1 MQTAIHLL
9 QELIRIPSVSSLS
22 NRGVVDYASCVLQ
35 RVGWQTLRQPYR
47 DAHGIEKCNLLAFPP
62 GQNCTD
68 RVVDL
73 LFVCHT
79 DTVPYSDSWEHAVKP
94 HVANG
99 FVYGCGA
106 CDVKGF
112 LACLLTTISDINPS
126 ELNRSVGIVLTA
138 DEEIGCIGAS
148 KLFESQAI
156 LPKQVLIGEP
166 TSLHP
171 GRAGKG
177 YCLAEITIV
186 GREAHSAH
194 PSRGASAIFRA
205 ARLIAKI
212 EEIETTLR
220 QRPYDFFDPPFTTL
234 NVGVIEGGT
243 AKNVVPGR
251 CRFLLEWRP
260 IPGENTSYVPAMV
273 RQAAELLRRD
283 DEDLEFEIQILRE
296 QPGFEGI
303 TNSDLVRRIESSS
316 GKKPVALS
324 FGSEAGVFSR
334 ITDDIVVFGPGDMRT
349 AHSNLE
355 CVPIAELGKCV
366 TCLKELITAPQPL
379 SSS

>member
-1 MQTAIHLL
+1 MA
-9 QELIRIPSVSSLS
+9 
-22 NRGVVDYASCVLQ
+22 D
-35 RVGWQTLRQPYR
+35 
-47 DAHGIEKCNLLAFPP
+47 
-62 GQNCTD
+62 
-68 RVVDL
+68 
-73 LFVCHT
+73 
-79 DTVPYSDSWEHAVKP
+79 
-94 HVANG
+94 G

-112 LACLLTTISDINPS
+112 LACLLTTITEINPG
-126 ELNRSVGIVLTA
+126 ELSRSVGIALTA

-156 LPKQVLIGEP
+156 LPKHVLIGEP

-194 PSRGASAIFRA
+194 PSLGASAIFHA
-205 ARLIAKI
+205 ARLLAKI
-212 EEIETTLR
+212 EEIETSLR

-243 AKNVVPGR
+243 AKNIVPGH
-251 CRFLLEWRP
+251 CKFLLEWRP
-260 IPGENTSYVPAMV
+260 IPSEDTRHVPGMV
-273 RQAAELLRRD
+273 RKAVELLQR
-283 DEDLEFEIQILRE
+283 ENQELQCEIQIVRD

-303 TNSDLVRRIESSS
+303 ANSDLVRRIERSS

-324 FGSEAGVFSR
+324 FGTEATVFSKV
-334 ITDDIVVFGPGDMRT
+334 TDDVVVFGPGDMRT
-349 AHSNLE
+349 AHSNRE
-355 CVPIAELGKCV
+355 CVPIAELGRCV
-366 TCLKELITAPQPL
+366 TCLKELITAK
-379 SSS
+379 

>member
-1 MQTAIHLL
+1 MQTAIQLL
-9 QELIRIPSVSSLS
+9 RELIRIPSVSSLS
-22 NRGVVDYASCVLQ
+22 NRGVVDHAICVLQ
-35 RVGWQTLRQPYR
+35 RVGWQTLRQPYL
-47 DAHGIEKCNLLAFPP
+47 DLQGVEKHNLLAFPP
-62 GQNCTD
+62 GQNRTD
-68 RVVDL
+68 RLVDL

-94 HVANG
+94 HIADG

-112 LACLLTTISDINPS
+112 LACLLTTITEINPG
-126 ELNRSVGIVLTA
+126 ELSRSVGIALTA

-156 LPKQVLIGEP
+156 LPKHVLIGEP

-194 PSRGASAIFRA
+194 PSLGASAIFHA

-212 EEIETTLR
+212 EEIETSLR

-234 NVGVIEGGT
+234 NLGVIEGGT
-243 AKNVVPGR
+243 AKNIVPGH
-251 CRFLLEWRP
+251 CKFLLEWRP
-260 IPGENTSYVPAMV
+260 IPGEDTHHVPGMV
-273 RQAAELLRRD
+273 RQAIELLQR
-283 DEDLEFEIQILRE
+283 ENQELQCEIQIVRD
-296 QPGFEGI
+296 QPGFAGI
-303 TNSDLVRRIESSS
+303 ANSDLVRRIESSS

-324 FGSEAGVFSR
+324 FGTEATVFSQV
-334 ITDDIVVFGPGDMRT
+334 TDDVVVFGPGDMRT
-349 AHSNLE
+349 AHSNRE

-366 TCLKELITAPQPL
+366 TCLKELITAT
-379 SSS
+379 